1 MAAKDRCCHKSMI
14 LAEHNGGS
22 AFSLAKLGAVF
33 RIAAVI
39 QMLIRQVRIWL
50 SLSLSLVSLFCS
62 LSAQPYP
69 SNARRYR
76 EAASGQLLRSTSERL
91 RSGGPYLPP
100 QSDGRL
106 VSAFS

>member
-50 SLSLSLVSLFCS
+50 SLSLSLLF
-62 LSAQPYP
+62 LYFAHYP
-69 SNARRYR
+69 RNPIHQTRDAIGKPRAVNCFVQRVKGFDQAGHIYR
-76 EAASGQLLRSTSERL
+76 PNPMAGS
-91 RSGGPYLPP
+91 
-100 QSDGRL
+100 
-106 VSAFS
+106 